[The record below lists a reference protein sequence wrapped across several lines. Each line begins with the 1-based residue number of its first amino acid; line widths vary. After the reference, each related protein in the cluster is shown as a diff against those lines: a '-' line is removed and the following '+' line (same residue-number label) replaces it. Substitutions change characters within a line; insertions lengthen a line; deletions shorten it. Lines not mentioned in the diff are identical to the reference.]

1 MNWRERISVDP
12 VVCHGKASVAGTRVL
27 VSTIL
32 DNLADDCTEDE
43 ILRQYPSLKHDD
55 IRAAIAYG
63 AELARSIS
71 MQPEILKF
79 KVDENLPEVAAEI
92 LRDRAR

>member
-12 VVCHGKASVAGTRVL
+12 AVCHGKACIAGTRVL

-32 DNLADDCTEDE
+32 DNFADECAEDE
-43 ILRQYPSLKHDD
+43 ILRQYPSINHDD

-63 AELARSIS
+63 AELARERTIY
-71 MQPEILKF
+71 L
-79 KVDENLPEVAAEI
+79 DAA
-92 LRDRAR
+92 

>member
-12 VVCHGKASVAGTRVL
+12 AVCHGKACVDGTRVL

-32 DNLADDCTEDE
+32 DSLVDECTEAE

-55 IRAAIAYG
+55 IRAAVAYG
-63 AELARSIS
+63 AELARERI
-71 MQPEILKF
+71 IHL
-79 KVDENLPEVAAEI
+79 DAA
-92 LRDRAR
+92 

>member
-1 MNWRERISVDP
+1 MNWRERISVNP
-12 VVCHGKASVAGTRVL
+12 TVCHGKACITGTRVL

-32 DNLADDCTEDE
+32 DNFADDCKEDE

-63 AELARSIS
+63 AELTRER
-71 MQPEILKF
+71 MVYL
-79 KVDENLPEVAAEI
+79 DAA
-92 LRDRAR
+92 

>member
-12 VVCHGKASVAGTRVL
+12 AVCHGKACVAGTRVL

-32 DNLADDCTEDE
+32 DNLVDECNEAE

-55 IRAAIAYG
+55 IRAAVAYG
-63 AELARSIS
+63 AELARERI
-71 MQPEILKF
+71 IHL
-79 KVDENLPEVAAEI
+79 DAA
-92 LRDRAR
+92 

>member
-12 VVCHGKASVAGTRVL
+12 TVCHGKACVVGTRVL

-32 DNLADDCTEDE
+32 DSFADECTENE
-43 ILRQYPSLKHDD
+43 ILRQYPSIKHDD

-63 AELARSIS
+63 AELARERMIY
-71 MQPEILKF
+71 L
-79 KVDENLPEVAAEI
+79 DAA
-92 LRDRAR
+92 